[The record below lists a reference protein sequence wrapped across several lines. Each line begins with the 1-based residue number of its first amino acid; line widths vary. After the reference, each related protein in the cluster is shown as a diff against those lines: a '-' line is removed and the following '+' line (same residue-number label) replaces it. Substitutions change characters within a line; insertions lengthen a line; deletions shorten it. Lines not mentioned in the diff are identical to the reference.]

1 MKLFLSRIF
10 CLFLALQVL
19 LSSAG
24 FAMNEHYCKIKGEK
38 VWSLSKALSC
48 CSVKDKQQFQTKTPS
63 FKKTK
68 CCNDKVFHA
77 KVTTESNQNTYT
89 DSVDYA
95 SLVWE
100 CQMPPM
106 WAFRNEVLP
115 VETASILYYH
125 SPAPPPSGRD
135 ILIKIQSF
143 LI

>member
-1 MKLFLSRIF
+1 MKLFFSRIF

-38 VWSLSKALSC
+38 VSSLSKILDC
-48 CSVKDKQQFQTKTPS
+48 CSVKEKKQFQTKTPAY
-63 FKKTK
+63 KKSK

-89 DSVDYA
+89 ESVDHA

-100 CQMPPM
+100 CQMPAM
-106 WAFRNEVLP
+106 WVFRNEVLP
-115 VETASILYYH
+115 VETASTLYYH
-125 SPAPPPSGRD
+125 SPAPPLTGRD
-135 ILIKIQSF
+135 ILVKNQSF